1 VHAFRRVVVPREYV
15 LETLDALQLAGE
27 EGLEA
32 LVLWLARFRGP
43 DAVVT
48 TVWQPEQESGR
59 AREGL
64 HLHVGGRELARLNED
79 LYRTSQTLLAQV
91 HSHPL
96 LAYHSEIDAARPIVT
111 EEGSFSIVVPFLGL
125 LSLSDLTGCAV
136 YQIHDGTFVR
146 LAPSQ
151 ADRLFALGA

>member
-1 VHAFRRVVVPREYV
+1 MHGFRKVVVPREYV
-15 LETLDALQLAGE
+15 LATLDALQLAGE

-32 LVLWLARFRGP
+32 LVLWLARFRGA
-43 DAVVT
+43 DAVIT

-59 AREGL
+59 TREGL
-64 HLHVGGRELARLNED
+64 HLHIGGRELARLNED
-79 LYRTSQTLLAQV
+79 LYRTGQTLVAQV

-111 EEGSFSIVVPFLGL
+111 EEGSFSIVVPFFGFV
-125 LSLSDLTGCAV
+125 SLSDLTGCTV
-136 YQIHDGTFVR
+136 YQIHEGTFVR
-146 LAPSQ
+146 LAPSE